1 MFNLKAKKQLI
12 ELQEKME
19 QRDREIS
26 SLKQRLEAL
35 EEEKQSAAAEC
46 ERLREDA
53 GVNHGIF
60 ECMQFFGRSFS
71 ELQHSL
77 NSMAG
82 VLQSERTTAVETA
95 SASTAARSGSEKMV
109 SSLKEVADVSKAAV
123 DIVESLNQRVEA
135 ISRILNMIK
144 EISEQTNLLALNAA
158 IEAAR
163 AGDSGRG
170 FAVVADEVRNLS
182 HRTNDATKEIS
193 QEVAMIQDASVKARQ
208 QMINMAE
215 QASHLQEVGEQ
226 SSNGMSAAFDLAQ
239 RIESVISASA
249 LRSFVEL
256 AKTDHLVYKFEI
268 YKILM
273 GVSEKRP
280 DDFANHT
287 TCRLGKWYY
296 QGEGAKL
303 YAHLAGYK
311 QIEQPH
317 VRVHAAG
324 VEAIKAFN
332 AGKPHEALAAAQQ
345 MEQASMEVI
354 EGLERM
360 ANSGERDPQ
369 LLTKSG

>member
-1 MFNLKAKKQLI
+1 
-12 ELQEKME
+12 ME
-19 QRDREIS
+19 T
-26 SLKQRLEAL
+26 LEDQ
-35 EEEKQSAAAEC
+35 KHSAVAEC
-46 ERLREDA
+46 ERLKEAA
-53 GVNHGIF
+53 GVNQGIF
-60 ECMQFFGRSFS
+60 ECMQFFGRSFA

-82 VLQSERTTAVETA
+82 VLQAERNTAVETA
-95 SASTAARSGSEKMV
+95 SASTAARGGSEKMV
-109 SSLKEVADVSKAAV
+109 SSLKEVVDVSKAAV

-193 QEVAMIQDASVKARQ
+193 QEVAMIQEAGGKARQ

-215 QASHLQEVGEQ
+215 QAGHLQEVGEQ

-239 RIESVISASA
+239 RIEGVISASA

-273 GVSEKRP
+273 GISEKRP
-280 DDFANHT
+280 DEFANHT
-287 TCRLGKWYY
+287 SCRLGKWYY

-317 VRVHAAG
+317 MRVHAAG

-332 AGKPHEALAAAQQ
+332 AGKPYEALAAAQQ

-354 EGLERM
+354 DGLERM
-360 ANSGERDPQ
+360 ANSGERDPSV
-369 LLTKSG
+369 LAKSASGSGF